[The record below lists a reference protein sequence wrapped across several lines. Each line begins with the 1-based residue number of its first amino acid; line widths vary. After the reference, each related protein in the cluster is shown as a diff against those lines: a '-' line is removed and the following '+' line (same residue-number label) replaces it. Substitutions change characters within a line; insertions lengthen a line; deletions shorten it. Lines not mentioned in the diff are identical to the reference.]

1 MPYTLKQAA
10 GATGKS
16 KPTILRAIQTG
27 KISARKDVNGEWEID
42 PAELHRVYDPV
53 TVSGT
58 PGALSG
64 TEDAAGGA
72 DETLQWSNVLQVEVR
87 LLRELLMERDKRVAD
102 QATVIGDLMERLD
115 QEATD
120 RRRAHAQL
128 TGLLT
133 DQRVVEKVPMHGWA
147 KWWPW

>member
-1 MPYTLKQAA
+1 MFYTLKHAA
-10 GATGKS
+10 EATGKS

-42 PAELHRVYDPV
+42 PAELHRVYAPV
-53 TVSGT
+53 TVGGTVSGT
-58 PGALSG
+58 PDALSG
-64 TEDAAGGA
+64 T
-72 DETLQWSNVLQVEVR
+72 DETLQGTTVLQVEIA
-87 LLRELLMERDKRVAD
+87 LLRELLIERDKRVAD
-102 QATVIGDLMERLD
+102 QATVIGDLMVRLD

-133 DQRVVEKVPMHGWA
+133 DQRTVEKVPIPRWYR
-147 KWWPW
+147 WW

>member
-27 KISARKDVNGEWEID
+27 KVSARKDVNGEWEID

-53 TVSGT
+53 KVSSTPNVLSGT
-58 PGALSG
+58 PDVLSG
-64 TEDAAGGA
+64 T
-72 DETLQWSNVLQVEVR
+72 DETPRGTNVLEVEVA
-87 LLRELLMERDKRVAD
+87 LLRELLIERDKRVAD
-102 QATVIGDLMERLD
+102 QATVIGDLMVRLD
-115 QEATD
+115 QDATD

-133 DQRVVEKVPMHGWA
+133 DQRTVEKVPMPERS